1 MQQVTKGRVGEFSLR
16 RQISITKAT
25 AAPTPIATKFGISV
39 LLDESMKAEGQ
50 SSSSQQHSSLS
61 AIPKGEPNTWP
72 SSHTHTYTHTHS
84 NAQPN
89 STQMQPV
96 EVRNPPR
103 GHWHVADCI
112 AIPAGRVINYWMLRF
127 VVACVACE
135 TVCAAVCASAVLCSV
150 CCVCVSAKEIHST
163 HKSSE
168 TNQRLQDGVPKT
180 SRRLVP
186 GRHGC

>member
-61 AIPKGEPNTWP
+61 AIPEVRP
-72 SSHTHTYTHTHS
+72 SHTHTHTQQS
-84 NAQPN
+84 AAKLN
-89 STQMQPV
+89 QMQPV